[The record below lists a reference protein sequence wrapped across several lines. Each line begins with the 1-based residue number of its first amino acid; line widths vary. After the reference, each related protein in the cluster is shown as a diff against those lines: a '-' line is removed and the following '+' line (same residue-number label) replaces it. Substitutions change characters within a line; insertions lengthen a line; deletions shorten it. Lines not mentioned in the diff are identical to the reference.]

1 MFDKR
6 ILIIDDSEI
15 DREILQNILIWEY
28 LVEAAEDGLKGL
40 DRLLKG
46 SPEIDGI
53 LLDLHMPIIDGFG
66 VLELLR
72 ENGISDIPVVVIT
85 AESTS
90 ENLYKAFPYNIKDFI
105 CKPYDPDTL
114 LERLKAAFG

>member
-28 LVEAAEDGLKGL
+28 MVEAAEDGLQGL

-46 SPEIDGI
+46 SPSIDGI
-53 LLDLHMPIIDGFG
+53 LLDLYMPIIDGFG
-66 VLELLR
+66 VLKLLQD
-72 ENGISDIPVVVIT
+72 NGISDIPIVVIT
-85 AESTS
+85 EESTS
-90 ENLYKAFPYNIKDFI
+90 ENLYKALPYNIADFI

-114 LERLKAAFG
+114 LDRLKAAFG